1 MKTIRN
7 IPDMMQTSASL
18 RSKKLKIAFVPTM
31 GFLHEGHLSL
41 VREGKKRGDRVVVSI
56 FVNPMQFN
64 EQADLHAYLEAYSVS
79 FKRDVESLKAED
91 VDILFAPESS
101 EIYPEGFQT
110 SVALSGLSKGLCGDS
125 RPRHFD
131 GVTTIVAKLFNIV
144 RPDIA
149 LFGEKDYQ
157 QLALIRQ
164 MVVDLSFGIDIIGM
178 PIIREADGLAMSSRN
193 SRLKK
198 DNRLAALSLYK
209 ALKKGDELF
218 QKGERSVETIIKAAK
233 DELAEGVVLD
243 YMEIRD
249 PLTLLT
255 LTNIKKNALFAVAAK
270 LGEVRLID
278 NIILQES

>member
-1 MKTIRN
+1 
-7 IPDMMQTSASL
+7 MQASASL
-18 RSKKLKIAFVPTM
+18 RSKNLKIAFVPTM

-64 EQADLHAYLEAYSVS
+64 EQADLEAYPVS
-79 FKRDVESLKAED
+79 FKRDVDSLKAEG
-91 VDILFAPESS
+91 VDILFAPETL

-110 SVALSGLSKGLCGDS
+110 SVALSGLSNGLCGDS
-125 RPRHFD
+125 RPGHFN

-164 MVVDLSFGIDIIGM
+164 MVEDLSFGIDIVGM
-178 PIIREADGLAMSSRN
+178 PIVREADGLAMSSRN

-198 DNRLAALSLYK
+198 DDRLAALSLHR
-209 ALKKGDELF
+209 ALKKGVELF
-218 QKGERSVETIIKAAK
+218 RSGERSVETIIRAAK
-233 DELAEGVVLD
+233 DELAAGVVLD
-243 YMEIRD
+243 YMEICD
-249 PLTLLT
+249 PRTLVT
-255 LTNIKKNALFAVAAK
+255 LKTINKNALFAVAAK

-278 NIILQES
+278 NTILQEN

>member
-1 MKTIRN
+1 MKTIKN
-7 IPDMMQTSASL
+7 IPDMMQSSASL
-18 RSKKLKIAFVPTM
+18 RSENLKIAFIPTM

-64 EQADLHAYLEAYSVS
+64 EQADLEAYPVS
-79 FKRDVESLKAED
+79 FQRDVDSLKAEGA
-91 VDILFAPESS
+91 DILFAPKTL

-125 RPRHFD
+125 RPGHFN

-164 MVVDLSFGIDIIGM
+164 MVEDLSFGIDIVGM
-178 PIIREADGLAMSSRN
+178 PIVREADGLAMSSRN

-198 DNRLAALSLYK
+198 DDRLAALSLYK
-209 ALKKGDELF
+209 ALKKGLELF
-218 QKGERSVETIIKAAK
+218 RSGERSVDIIIKTAK
-233 DELAEGVVLD
+233 GELAAGVVLD
-243 YMEIRD
+243 YMEICD
-249 PLTLLT
+249 PRTLVT
-255 LTNIKKNALFAVAAK
+255 LKTINKNALFALAAK
-270 LGEVRLID
+270 LGDVRLID
-278 NIILQES
+278 NIILQEN

>member
-1 MKTIRN
+1 MKTIKN
-7 IPDMMQTSASL
+7 IPDMMQSSASL
-18 RSKKLKIAFVPTM
+18 RSENLKIAFIPTM

-64 EQADLHAYLEAYSVS
+64 EQADLEAYPVS
-79 FKRDVESLKAED
+79 FQRDVDSLKAEGA
-91 VDILFAPESS
+91 DILFAPKTL

-125 RPRHFD
+125 RPGHFN

-164 MVVDLSFGIDIIGM
+164 MVEDLSFGIDIVGM
-178 PIIREADGLAMSSRN
+178 PIVREADGLAMSSRN

-198 DNRLAALSLYK
+198 DDRLAALSLYK
-209 ALKKGDELF
+209 ALKKGLELF
-218 QKGERSVETIIKAAK
+218 RSGERSVDIIIKTAK
-233 DELAEGVVLD
+233 GELTAGVVLD
-243 YMEIRD
+243 YMEICD
-249 PLTLLT
+249 PRTLVT
-255 LTNIKKNALFAVAAK
+255 LKTINKNALFALAAK
-270 LGEVRLID
+270 LGDVRLID
-278 NIILQES
+278 NIILQEN